1 MARGTTSLHDWLVI
15 SALSSPTSPLLRRE
29 QRGGET
35 TTWQDGPNCNVS
47 TSSRCTV
54 PAVADGSVNMRFFI
68 DNYYE
73 QVVEKKKRNE
83 RPIANLNSK
92 PRT

>member
-54 PAVADGSVNMRFFI
+54 LPVADGTV
-68 DNYYE
+68 
-73 QVVEKKKRNE
+73 
-83 RPIANLNSK
+83 
-92 PRT
+92 